1 MAVDSNLKF
10 ICAIIATVLVIVGY
24 CPYFR
29 DIIRG
34 KTTPHLYTWL
44 IWVITQVTATFGSW
58 YGGGKFGA
66 LSLAIGTIL
75 VIAIFCLALKYGTK
89 NITKSDTV
97 LLIVALLA
105 IVVWWQMGNRLIAVL
120 MATAI
125 DVIAYIPT
133 IRKSIIKPRSETLSF
148 WAITGRSGHRLLA
161 LEFAGGLRPRNGN
174 RLWDRLHGYLLRF
187 GQRAADTF
195 CRLKQS
201 RRHHQH
207 LQKHEHQVTRMLH
220 H

>member
-105 IVVWWQMGNRLIAVL
+105 IVVWWQMGNRLIAVF

-148 WAITGRSGHRLLA
+148 WAIMAIVNIFIIASNSQYNFLTVTYAATLMIANTTLFMICFFRRRVLK
-161 LEFAGGLRPRNGN
+161 EAGLDP
-174 RLWDRLHGYLLRF
+174 
-187 GQRAADTF
+187 Q
-195 CRLKQS
+195 
-201 RRHHQH
+201 
-207 LQKHEHQVTRMLH
+207 
-220 H
+220 